1 MRLNPKV
8 LEEVAVKL
16 LSKAATQLPKDVKEA
31 LKLAYE
37 REDSLT
43 AKTELKNILSNIE
56 SAEKLGK
63 PLCQDTG
70 MISFYIKTRE
80 IENFSEVKKA
90 LINATIK
97 ATETIPLRPNA
108 VHPLTRK
115 NTGTNVGEHIPHIEW
130 VYTDQ
135 DYVELL
141 ASIKGGGSENM
152 SALAMITPGLGVKG
166 IKRFVVDTVV
176 KAGAQPCP
184 PTVVGVGLGGTVEI
198 SFKLAKLALL
208 RPIGSRNQDKD
219 VANLEDELFNL
230 INQTGIGPMGL
241 GGKTTCLDVKI
252 EYAHCHTATLPVAV
266 YFQCWADR
274 RAAARIGLDGS
285 FEFIV

>member
-70 MISFYIKTRE
+70 MISFYIKARE

-274 RAAARIGLDGS
+274 RAAAKIGLDGS

>member
-37 REDSLT
+37 KEDSLT

-70 MISFYIKTRE
+70 MISFYIKARE

-152 SALAMITPGLGVKG
+152 SALAMITPSLGVKG

>member
-37 REDSLT
+37 KEDSLT

-70 MISFYIKTRE
+70 MISFYIKARE

>member
-37 REDSLT
+37 KEDSLT

>member
-1 MRLNPKV
+1 MRINPKT
-8 LEEVAVKL
+8 LEEVAFKL
-16 LSKAATQLPKDVKEA
+16 LEKAATSLPDDVKKA
-31 LKLAYE
+31 LKSAYE
-37 REDSLT
+37 REDSPT
-43 AKTELKNILSNIE
+43 AKTELKNILDNIE
-56 SAEKLGK
+56 SAEKLKK

-70 MISFYIKTRE
+70 MISFYVRSRE
-80 IENFSEVKKA
+80 IENFVEVRKA
-90 LINATIK
+90 LIDATVK

-108 VHPLTRK
+108 VHPITRK
-115 NTGTNVGEHIPHIEW
+115 NTGNNVGEHIPHIEW
-130 VYTDQ
+130 IYTDQ
-135 DYVELL
+135 DHVELI

-166 IKRFVVDTVV
+166 VKKFIVDTVV

-184 PTVVGVGLGGTVEI
+184 PTIVGVGLGGTVEI

-208 RPIGSRNQDKD
+208 RPLGSRNKDKD
-219 VANLEDELFNL
+219 ISRLEDELFNL
-230 INQTGIGPMGL
+230 INQTGVGPMGL

-274 RAAARIGLDGS
+274 RASAKISPDGS